1 MVLYDA
7 SVLIDYLAGDE
18 DVVAYV
24 ERHASQRSIT
34 VPLVL
39 YEIYEGEIFRS
50 ETTDFDALDGR
61 LGWLTVA
68 TTDRHV
74 ARAAGEIQNELEAT
88 GAYLA
93 PRDAFVAGAA
103 RVLNESLATR
113 DSDFDVATLREY
125 VDVDLI

>member
-18 DVVAYV
+18 DVVGYV

-39 YEIYEGEIFRS
+39 YEIYEGEIFRTG
-50 ETTDFDALDGR
+50 TTDFDALDGR
-61 LGWLTVA
+61 LGWLDVVE
-68 TTDRHV
+68 TDRHV
-74 ARAAGEIQNELEAT
+74 ALAAGELQNELEAA

-93 PRDAFVAGAA
+93 PRDAFIAGAA
-103 RVLNESLATR
+103 QALSEPLATR
-113 DSDFDVATLREY
+113 DSDFDGELLRDH
-125 VDVDLI
+125 VDVDLL